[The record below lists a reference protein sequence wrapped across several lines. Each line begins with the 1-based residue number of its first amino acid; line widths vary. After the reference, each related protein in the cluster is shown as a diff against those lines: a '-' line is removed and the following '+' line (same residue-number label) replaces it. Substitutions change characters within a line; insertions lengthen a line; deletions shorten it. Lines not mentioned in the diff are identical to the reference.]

1 VEPSGYIP
9 GYHIPGTLV
18 PIGAVM
24 EDQRRQAE
32 QVIGTQGAA
41 ETEAQRQ
48 RRNLLLLLR

>member
-1 VEPSGYIP
+1 MDPSGYIP

-24 EDQRRQAE
+24 EYQQ
-32 QVIGTQGAA
+32 QAA
-41 ETEAQRQ
+41 EIEALRQ